1 MHFESIKI
9 SKQIELAIRWLI
21 FLAQAQKQN
30 KFLYVNLR
38 SFCDENN
45 VSFYSLQKIN
55 KILIEK
61 NLIQSKKGLNG
72 GYRLKNSPLKISLLE
87 IISAIEGPINFVDCS
102 SFGCNKN
109 NCQLKNMWHHLD
121 LNLTRKLSRIRLSQF
136 L

>member
-21 FLAQAQKQN
+21 FLAQVQKQN
-30 KFLYVNLR
+30 KLYVNLR

-72 GYRLKNSPLKISLLE
+72 GYRLKKSPLKICLLE
-87 IISAIEGPINFVDCS
+87 IISTNEGPINFVDCS
-102 SFGCNKN
+102 SFGSDTNHYH
-109 NCQLKNMWHHLD
+109 LKN
-121 LNLTRKLSRIRLSQF
+121 T
-136 L
+136 

>member
-21 FLAQAQKQN
+21 FLAQVQKQN
-30 KFLYVNLR
+30 KLYVNLR

-72 GYRLKNSPLKISLLE
+72 GYRLKKSPLKISLLE
-87 IISAIEGPINFVDCS
+87 IISTIEGPINFVDCS
-102 SFGCNKN
+102 SFGCDKN
-109 NCQLKNMWHHLD
+109 HCQLKNTWHHLD